1 MSWFEG
7 IISGLLGAGGVQQLS
22 GTAATLFGFFD
33 TVTNGK
39 MWRSLG
45 WLLLG
50 LALTGVGLSL
60 WLKSEVM

>member
-7 IISGLLGAGGVQQLS
+7 IVSGLLGPVAGKSLTDVG
-22 GTAATLFGFFD
+22 GTLFAFFD
-33 TVTNGK
+33 TITNGK

-50 LALTGVGLSL
+50 LVLTAVGLTM
-60 WLKSEVM
+60 WLKTELS